1 MQVGY
6 KNKIRTYQSEIP
18 NMGTIRGLIDSQ
30 LLINYIESLASQVD
44 IRKEMMDHNFFASFS
59 WLVSLC
65 SIFSMILIFVN
76 IAFLLS

>member
-44 IRKEMMDHNFFASFS
+44 IRKEIMDHD
-59 WLVSLC
+59 
-65 SIFSMILIFVN
+65 
-76 IAFLLS
+76 FLLLFLGLSAFAVYSAGYLFSST